1 MWSPKYINSLTFAS
15 KLFSNFSEE
24 FMATLSG
31 LKEIKEDVEHRLGS
45 VINLKKFHES

>member
-1 MWSPKYINSLTFAS
+1 MRAEAT
-15 KLFSNFSEE
+15 SEE
-24 FMATLSG
+24 G